1 MAIKTLL
8 EFATDATLTRLL
20 VKERIKQSGH
30 NYSDK
35 TYPKEDDREFEL
47 LPTRKKLSRLM
58 PARYTWVRPAK
69 RIKDPKGKLDKRKN
83 NMKALLRTIYRDKKK
98 QKKGDHFIYLDE
110 QQSYFTHI
118 RQILTSG
125 SIKFQPPV
133 LMPIYKDKKSK
144 YHETH
149 DKKDTNIFNVT
160 CRPLSVYSHLDDKII
175 LALTSLYLT
184 RYFDEYLHENILSYR
199 PPRKLGDKFG
209 NKSGNK
215 SGNNKSGKDEDKP
228 HVTDFN
234 DGIRLIMDYRLK
246 NISKPIYAADCDI
259 KKFYDIIP
267 HQEVINCFNRL
278 FDKSSLSDEGRAQV
292 MCVINAYLDS
302 YNFNTNAWRIAKDYV
317 YNKVRRRLRDIKHVN
332 SYKIGWPDE
341 LGSPENQPELRGVP
355 QGGSLSLLIANVVLN
370 DVDQAIIR
378 NDDPNR
384 LFIRYCDDIILLHTD
399 ESECERLIGEYAR
412 SLESHGLIYHPFKYV
427 SDCSRKD
434 FWDIK
439 SHHTFLWGEGVGNCN
454 RYIGFLGYE
463 ISFRDGHLRLRKS
476 NIKRAEEK
484 IGRIK
489 YALRRYKKKH
499 SQEEFESYLKAMLA
513 KAEKTFDTYEVFE
526 EVRFKAGKQ
535 YKHIEKLIKKLI
547 DELDNT

>member
-30 NYSDK
+30 NSSDK
-35 TYPKEDDREFEL
+35 TYRKEDKREFEL

-58 PARYTWVRPAK
+58 PARYTWVRPSK

-98 QKKGDHFIYLDE
+98 QKQGAHFIYLDE
-110 QQSYFTHI
+110 QQAYFSHI
-118 RQILTSG
+118 RTILTSD

-209 NKSGNK
+209 NKFG
-215 SGNNKSGKDEDKP
+215 NKSGKDEDKP

-292 MCVINAYLDS
+292 MRVINAYLDS
-302 YNFNTNAWRIAKDYV
+302 YNFNTNAWRIAEDYDYV

-355 QGGSLSLLIANVVLN
+355 QGGALSLLIANIVLN

-399 ESECERLIGEYAR
+399 ESECERLISEYAR
-412 SLESHGLIYHPFKYV
+412 SLESHGLVYHPFKYV

-439 SHHTFLWGEGVGNCN
+439 SHHTFLWGEGDGNCN

-476 NIKRAEEK
+476 NVKRAEEK

-489 YALRRYKKKH
+489 YALRRYQKKH
-499 SQEEFESYLKAMLA
+499 SQEEYDSYLKAMLA

-535 YKHIEKLIKKLI
+535 YKHIKKLI
-547 DELDNT
+547 DELVLV